1 MSYNVNPVQLIQM
14 IKSGKNP
21 QQLLTHILEGQASN
35 NPVTENL
42 LNLIKQNRTADI
54 ETFARNYM
62 ASQGR
67 NFDEEFNAFKKTY
80 GLK

>member
-21 QQLLTHILEGQASN
+21 QQLLTHILEGPASS
-35 NPVTENL
+35 NPVTQNL
-42 LNLIKQNRTADI
+42 LNLIKENRTADI

-62 ASQGR
+62 AS
-67 NFDEEFNAFKKTY
+67 
-80 GLK
+80 